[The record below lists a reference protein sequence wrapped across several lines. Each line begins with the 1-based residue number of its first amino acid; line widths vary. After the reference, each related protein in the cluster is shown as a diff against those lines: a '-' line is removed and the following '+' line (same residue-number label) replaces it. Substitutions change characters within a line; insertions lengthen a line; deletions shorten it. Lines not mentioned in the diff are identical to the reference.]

1 MRLNE
6 RKGGKMKAVGLRRPL
21 PVDHPESLIDIDLPK
36 PGPSGHDLLVEVKAV
51 SVNPVDYKSRMRAQ
65 PTEGTPHVLGYDAAG
80 IVAETGA
87 EVTLFRPGDKVFYAG
102 SIKRPG
108 TNSQFH
114 LVDERI
120 VGPMPASLDFAAAA
134 GLPLTTITAWEA
146 LFDRL
151 DIDRSGRH
159 DGRHLLI
166 IAGAGGV
173 GSIAIQLAKRLA
185 RLTVIATA
193 SRPASTDWCRK
204 LGADHVID
212 HGKDLGEQLNGLGLP
227 APDYILCLSDTATY
241 FPIMARLIAPQGRIC
256 AVVSAAKPLE
266 MQLLMDKSASFH
278 WEYMFT
284 RAAHQT
290 VDMIEQHR
298 LLREVAML
306 IDKSVLTPT
315 AHETLTPI
323 NAANLR
329 AAHARLES
337 GRTIGKIVLAD
348 W

>member
-1 MRLNE
+1 
-6 RKGGKMKAVGLRRPL
+6 MKAIGLRRPL
-21 PVDHPESLIDIDLPK
+21 PIDNPESLIDIELPK
-36 PGPSGHDLLVEVKAV
+36 PVPTGRDLLVEVKAV
-51 SVNPVDYKSRMRAQ
+51 AVNPVDYKARGRAQ
-65 PTEGTPHVLGYDAAG
+65 PTEGTPHILGYDAAG
-80 IVAETGA
+80 IVAEAGPD
-87 EVTLFRPGDKVFYAG
+87 VTLFRPGDKVFYAG

-120 VGPMPASLDFAAAA
+120 VGPMPASLDFATAA
-134 GLPLTTITAWEA
+134 GLPLTTLTAWEA

-159 DGRHLLI
+159 DGRRLLI

-193 SRPASTDWCRK
+193 SRPSSVDWCRK

-212 HGKDLGEQLNGLGLP
+212 HSRDMGAQLRDLGLP
-227 APDYILCLSDTATY
+227 APDYILCLSDTVTY
-241 FPIMARLIAPQGRIC
+241 FPVMAGLIAPQGRIC
-256 AVVSAAKPLE
+256 AVVSASKPLE

-278 WEYMFT
+278 WEYMFA
-284 RAAHQT
+284 RSAHQT
-290 VDMIEQHR
+290 ADMIEQHR
-298 LLREVAML
+298 LLREVSVL
-306 IDKSVLTPT
+306 IDKGVLAPT
-315 AHETLTPI
+315 ATEVLKPI

-329 AAHARLES
+329 AAHASLES
-337 GRTIGKIVLAD
+337 GRTIGKIVLAG